1 MSSNFWRFASTLEK
15 EFHVPYDRDKE
26 IVLCPECKAIIA
38 KSEVDFKDY
47 TSRTDEDYVL
57 YSCPYCKRVLG
68 TAFIIDNDDRSK
80 IREMWRK
87 NDKTSNRKRT
97 NKQTPEITT

>member
-26 IVLCPECKAIIA
+26 VVLCPECKAKIA

-47 TSRTDEDYVL
+47 TSRTEEDYVV
-57 YSCPYCKRVLG
+57 YSCPYCKRVL
-68 TAFIIDNDDRSK
+68 TCRAV
-80 IREMWRK
+80 EA
-87 NDKTSNRKRT
+87 
-97 NKQTPEITT
+97 